1 MLKAIKNFFH
11 FVDQIPEENIGL
23 SLLEVH
29 KCQKPKIL
37 AEDAGHISKGNC
49 GGWSWPPDGQ
59 VIVPSEHF
67 I

>member
-29 KCQKPKIL
+29 KCQKPNIL
-37 AEDAGHISKGNC
+37 AEDAEYISKGNC
-49 GGWSWPPDGQ
+49 GGWS
-59 VIVPSEHF
+59 
-67 I
+67 